1 MAERFSLKDHLF
13 NAETIGQLAG
23 EFSALPGFDAEA
35 FTQEVLSGFSE
46 RELLERLE
54 WIADCLEPRLAS
66 DFPTMAEQLEAAM
79 PERLDPSLRDDDF
92 GHFIHAVPGILAV
105 RHGLEAHRER
115 ALDLLEAATQR
126 FSMEF
131 YIRPFLNR
139 WPEETMARL
148 AVWAEHDNYHV
159 RRLVSEG
166 TRPRLPWAKN
176 ITIDPMA
183 PLPFLEKLHAD
194 PARFV
199 TRSVCNH
206 LNDLSRVDAG
216 RVMDVLEGW
225 RARGQQ
231 DAKEL
236 TWMTTHALRT
246 LIKQGDARAMEMLGF
261 SAQAEVTVDR
271 LEMIPPNPSIGDK
284 VVVEIVL
291 SAAVETPVL
300 VDYAIGFLRPSGK
313 VSDKVFKVKQGV
325 VKPGKPLVLKKTQVF
340 KGDATTYALVPGP
353 HEVSLMVNG
362 VVRDVLGFD
371 LRGSRGNRF
380 EAI

>member
-23 EFSALPGFDAEA
+23 EFATLPGFEAEA
-35 FTQEVLSGFSE
+35 FAAEVVGGFE
-46 RELLERLE
+46 GRELLERLE

-66 DFPTMAEQLEAAM
+66 DFPTMADQLETAM

-92 GHFIHAVPGILAV
+92 GQFIHAVPGILAV

-139 WPEETMARL
+139 WTVETLARL
-148 AVWAEHDNYHV
+148 SDWAEHGNYHV

-176 ITIDPMA
+176 VRIAPLA
-183 PLPFLEKLHAD
+183 PLPLLSKLHAD
-194 PARFV
+194 PTRYV
-199 TRSVCNH
+199 TRSVANH
-206 LNDLSRVDAG
+206 MNDLSRIDA
-216 RVMDVLEGW
+216 DAVLGTLAEW
-225 RARGQQ
+225 KAEARQ
-231 DAKEL
+231 DAAEL
-236 TWMTTHALRT
+236 HWMTSHALRT
-246 LIKQGDARAMEMLGF
+246 LVKQGDARAMAMLGYAAE
-261 SAQAEVTVDR
+261 AQVTVDR
-271 LEMIPPNPSIGDK
+271 LVMVPERPAIGDR
-284 VVVEIVL
+284 VVVEIAL

-325 VKPGKPLVLKKTQVF
+325 VTPGEPLVLRKTQVF
-340 KGDATTYALVPGP
+340 KGDATTYALVAGP
-353 HEVSLMVNG
+353 HVLSLMVNG
-362 VVRDVLGFD
+362 VVRERLGFE
-371 LRGSRGNRF
+371 LRR
-380 EAI
+380 